1 MLFARD
7 NIVLYLMQLMAL
19 EVSYIVLGLESVH
32 IKVPMAVP
40 LGTSATLVCECDL
53 SDEDLYSVKWY
64 KGKHEFFRYTSKEI
78 PSIKIFPKAGISVN
92 VNLSNASHLVL
103 DGIEPLSSG
112 RYSCEI
118 TEAAPSFHTKI
129 ATRTMHVVDL
139 PAGGPRIED
148 MKSYYGADEFLE
160 VKCIAGASLPA
171 AKLTWLI
178 NDRPLLQPLV
188 APSRLE
194 SVTLPASATEAT
206 ELSSPASSADNLSNS
221 SKRIG
226 KKKVPVK
233 SSSQQQQEPSE
244 PAPGEGEESSSTRPR
259 RMALAASHA
268 NGMLGPVAPT
278 SSFNLDVGPVATD
291 TVGRRSLLSI
301 ATRAGNTS
309 VAAGSETR
317 KVTTTSQRYE
327 ISVSHLKLLLEHG
340 HFQMGKLKVE
350 CIARIFDLYER
361 TAVETAD
368 ENYPQVRVLSN
379 SDNGVH
385 FSFMSDKDEA
395 SSTAAR
401 HSPPTLGWILE
412 GAAQFASFIA
422 SRSPFP
428 MACRT
433 SLPTVSFETRYF
445 G

>member
-7 NIVLYLMQLMAL
+7 NIVLYLMQLIAL
-19 EVSYIVLGLESVH
+19 EVSYIVLGLDSVH

-139 PAGGPRIED
+139 PVAGGPRIDD

-194 SVTLPASATEAT
+194 SVTLPATAEPPSG
-206 ELSSPASSADNLSNS
+206 ELSTASSADNLSNS
-221 SKRIG
+221 SKRYSG
-226 KKKVPVK
+226 KKKVPLK
-233 SSSQQQQEPSE
+233 SSSQQHHHHQQPEPFE
-244 PAPGEGEESSSTRPR
+244 LVAPGEGEESSSTRPR
-259 RMALAASHA
+259 RMALATSQA
-268 NGMLGPVAPT
+268 NLVMLGAVAPT
-278 SSFNLDVGPVATD
+278 LSSSLVAR
-291 TVGRRSLLSI
+291 TV
-301 ATRAGNTS
+301 AGNTS
-309 VAAGSETR
+309 VAGGSETR
-317 KVTTTSQRYE
+317 KATTTSQRYE
-327 ISVSHLKLLLEHG
+327 IAVSHLKLLSS
-340 HFQMGKLKVE
+340 VE

-361 TAVETAD
+361 SAVETAD

-395 SSTAAR
+395 SSSAAR

-428 MACRT
+428 LACRT
-433 SLPTVSFETRYF
+433 SLPTVWSEARYF